1 MPHQPDWHILD
12 AWFSG
17 NDDGLTL
24 PTRNISENGASLQIQ
39 NLDRNDPPDY
49 QPGGVPRSDDFN
61 RNVYQLTAAP
71 CMPAIPVQCSVAG
84 FDPATSPIYWRLVC
98 RHILCRYCNSGS
110 YRYQSTC
117 ETFDREWRGQS
128 RNPSFTIFGGASSGC
143 VFTYNDESRVLGG
156 HALLEVAAQIED
168 TILADYVHVR
178 IAGTNPSVDDV
189 CNYLRTQLGATD
201 QNILYMVQAVFR
213 QESNA
218 TQFNPTAQDGA
229 IMIFTQ
235 PYHFYNPFQ
244 PDCTVPFLWPADP
257 ANFPLASFDFGVG
270 ISQFTEVGN
279 QRITADIAWDW
290 RENVRQSANLFV
302 GKLQSQFRPGITW
315 IEWAMK
321 TWAAYN
327 GSGPRADQY
336 AQEVSQ
342 TAEAAMISTN
352 PVTVLPVITFLQ
364 ALPALSPPGEWL
376 IP

>member
-1 MPHQPDWHILD
+1 MPHTPDWHILD

-17 NDDGLTL
+17 SDDGLAL
-24 PTRNISENGASLQIQ
+24 PARNTDANGATLQIQ
-39 NLDRNDPPDY
+39 NLDRSDPPDY
-49 QPGGVPRSDDFN
+49 QPGGVPRSDGFN
-61 RNVYQLTAAP
+61 QNVYQLTATP
-71 CMPAIPVQCSVAG
+71 SMPAIPVECSVAG

-98 RHILCRYCNSGS
+98 RHVLCRYSNTGS
-110 YRYQSTC
+110 YRYQSVC

-128 RNPSFTIFGGASSGC
+128 ESASFTIFGDASAGC

-156 HALLEVAAQIED
+156 HALLEVAAQVD
-168 TILADYVHVR
+168 GTILLDYVHVR
-178 IAGTNPSVDDV
+178 IAGTNPGVDDV
-189 CNYLRTQLGATD
+189 CKYLQTELGGTN
-201 QNILYMVQAVFR
+201 QNISYMLEAIFQ

-218 TQFNPTAQDGA
+218 TQFNPAAQDA
-229 IMIFTQ
+229 ALMIFTQ

-270 ISQFTEVGN
+270 ISQYTEVGN
-279 QRITADIAWDW
+279 QKVTADIAWDW
-290 RENVRQSANLFV
+290 RENVRQSVNLFLS
-302 GKLQSQFRPGITW
+302 KLQYQFTPGITW

-327 GSGPRADQY
+327 GTGARADQY

-342 TAEAAMISTN
+342 TPQAGLISTDSV
-352 PVTVLPVITFLQ
+352 PVLPAIALLQ
-364 ALPALSPPGEWL
+364 PPPVLPAPGEWL